1 MLTQY
6 FFGTPKNLALALTYG
21 TNLIGYQEAKEDSS
35 TETTGT

>member
-6 FFGTPKNLALALTYG
+6 FFGTPKNLALTYG